1 MAVERRVKPSTR
13 ARQQLAAKKKV
24 ILIGVL
30 ALVILAG
37 IIALL
42 ASIVPAIIYN
52 EPLPWEK
59 DTPNQSQREKVP
71 TGSSDAVRAL
81 LEGSVSYYGTWYED
95 DSGFQ
100 VYIPGTESFEYDGQ
114 VSTMLLHNESGT
126 GVFGVVKGADTLPT
140 LGGDATVDA
149 NAVMEA
155 TIMRVSEDISQGL
168 YGAQFSGSYD
178 VSITQLGDKT
188 PAILVTGDLQTILGL
203 KGEGDTDVQQITY
216 NYPLCA
222 VGFLWNDVPVM
233 VWGVVDADDTGECSR
248 LNTYM
253 EECAHIISGITIIS
267 EEG

>member
-24 ILIGVL
+24 ILIGALVL
-30 ALVILAG
+30 ALLVGVILFAVK
-37 IIALL
+37 IL
-42 ASIVPAIIYN
+42 PAIIYN

-59 DTPNQSQREKVP
+59 DNPTTQGEKVP
-71 TGSSDAVRAL
+71 VESTDAVRAM
-81 LEGSVSYYGTWYED
+81 LESTVSYWGTWCED
-95 DSGFQ
+95 PDLGFQ
-100 VYIPGTESFEYDGQ
+100 IYVPGTQPFSYDGQ
-114 VSTMLLHNESGT
+114 VSDVLFHNDGGT
-126 GVFGVVKGADTLPT
+126 AIFGVVEGTDTLPT
-140 LGGDATVDA
+140 LGGDATIDA

-178 VSITQLGDKT
+178 ISTTQLGDKT
-188 PAILVTGDLQTILGL
+188 PAILVTGDLQTVLGL
-203 KGEGDTDVQQITY
+203 KGDNDTDVQQVTY

-222 VGFLWNDVPVM
+222 VGFIWNDVPVM